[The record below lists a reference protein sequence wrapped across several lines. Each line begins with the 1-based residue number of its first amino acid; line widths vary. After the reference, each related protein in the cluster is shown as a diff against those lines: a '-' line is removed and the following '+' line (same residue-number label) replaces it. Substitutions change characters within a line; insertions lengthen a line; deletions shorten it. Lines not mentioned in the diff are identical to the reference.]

1 MKAHAESFA
10 RPPQPGSSLWLPSS
24 RTKSLLPFRLVVAAI
39 LLFVSSLTF
48 AQSAGLG
55 TISGVVVDATG
66 AAVPGAAVIV
76 ANESKGLRRELTT
89 NGDGVFTA
97 PALTPDNSYHVT
109 VSKTGFSIF
118 EATKVTLAVGQTFNL
133 RINLSVA
140 ASSTAID
147 VTSQAQLVE
156 DAKTDVSQLVNSRQ
170 ILDLP
175 INGRRVD
182 SFVLLTP
189 GAVPDGTFGLISFRG
204 VAGHNN
210 FLTDG
215 NDTTNSYYNEN
226 AGRTRIASQI
236 SQDAVQEFQVIS
248 NNFSAEYGHAMGGV
262 VNTITKSGSNG
273 LHGSMYWFFRNR
285 TLSARDRYAL
295 INPPEWRHQVGG
307 SIGGA
312 IIKDKL
318 FYFVN
323 YEKTKRNFPLIASL
337 TSGIFTPQGTL
348 SASGGACGGPVS
360 AANPKPATAAQC
372 NAAIAMLTTRNFGT
386 ITRSY
391 DQDLALAKLDY
402 ILNQKNTLTLS
413 LNYLRWVSPHGIQ
426 TQAVLND
433 GNGIGNNADSTVR
446 TRYGLAR
453 LTTIVT
459 ASAVNE
465 ARFGWF
471 KDKLFDPA
479 SADFLYPGLGSAGL
493 SVNSTSNLGVATS
506 YPRLNPSEQ
515 RFQFADNLNWT
526 LGKHT
531 VKFGVDIDHVEDYQ
545 DQLSNQFGSFT
556 YNTLN
561 AFALDFSGNATL
573 DKNWTSYSQRFGTTV
588 VDTNVSD
595 FGFYVQDSY
604 HMNSRLLVNLGV
616 RYDYAK
622 LPQPTL
628 VNPDYP
634 TQTGRIP
641 SAKDN
646 FAPRAGLSYVL
657 DKSRKTLFRAGYGIF
672 YSRYQT
678 GLVNTL
684 FVNNNIY
691 QKSITYQS
699 GTAAQLAAGPVYP
712 NFLPST
718 NFSPAPGST
727 SITWAD
733 QNLRNPYTHQANIGI
748 ERELT
753 NNLGLTVSY
762 VWSRGVRLYG
772 VRDLNIGPLGSPQTY
787 NINDASGNKTSTFT
801 LNTYRGPR
809 ADPRYQRIL
818 QVENP
823 GLSYYDGLIV
833 QLNRRFTKGLQA
845 SANYT
850 WSHSIDFNQSG
861 GSNNIFFS
869 GSPSTLYNGDFSGEK
884 GSAANDTRQRFVGNF
899 VYSPTFTKS
908 NSWVARYLV
917 NNWQLS
923 GIMTLQSAQSF
934 NSSVSASG
942 AVFAGALYNGSLN
955 GSGGSNRVPFEALN
969 NLQLDPITRFDGR
982 IARKLPFS
990 ERVVGYL
997 QFEAF
1002 NVTNTPYDTS
1012 KRSAHYNVNNVSAT
1026 NPIPSLTP
1034 RSDYGSGSASQAFP
1048 DGTNARRAQVSLR
1061 VVF

>member
-1 MKAHAESFA
+1 MKSPT
-10 RPPQPGSSLWLPSS
+10 RPYPRSPQPGSNLWF
-24 RTKSLLPFRLVVAAI
+24 PFRNASVAA
-39 LLFVSSLTF
+39 LLLLASTQVFGQT
-48 AQSAGLG
+48 AGLG

-66 AAVPGAAVIV
+66 SAVPAATVLV
-76 ANESKGLRRELTT
+76 ANESKGIRRELTT
-89 NGDGVFTA
+89 NGDGVFNA
-97 PALTPDNSYHVT
+97 PALKPDNGYHVT
-109 VSKTGFSIF
+109 VSKSGFSTFDAKDI
-118 EATKVTLAVGQTFNL
+118 TLAVGQTVNL
-133 RINLSVA
+133 RIDLSVA
-140 ASSTAID
+140 ASSTAIE
-147 VTSQAQLVE
+147 VTSQAQLME

-189 GAVPDGTFGLISFRG
+189 GVVPDGTFGLISFRG
-204 VAGHNN
+204 VAGHNT

-262 VNTITKSGSNG
+262 VNTITKSGSNNV
-273 LHGSMYWFFRNR
+273 HGSVYWFFRNR
-285 TLSARDRYAL
+285 TLNARDRYAL

-307 SIGGA
+307 SLGGS

-323 YEKTKRNFPLIASL
+323 YEKTKRNFPLIASVT
-337 TSGIFTPQGTL
+337 TSNLFTAQGTL
-348 SASGGACGGPVS
+348 SPTGGTCG
-360 AANPKPATAAQC
+360 APATPAQC
-372 NAAIAMLTTRNFGT
+372 AAAITMLTTRNFGT
-386 ITRSY
+386 IPRTY
-391 DQDLALAKLDY
+391 DQDLGLAKIDY

-446 TRYGLAR
+446 TRYGLVR
-453 LTTIVT
+453 LTTIVA
-459 ASAVNE
+459 ASIVNE

-479 SADFLYPGLGSAGL
+479 SPDLLYPGLGAAGL
-493 SVNSTSNLGVATS
+493 TVNSTSNLGVATS

-515 RFQFADNLNWT
+515 RFQFADNINWT

-531 VKFGVDIDHVEDYQ
+531 LKFGVDIDHVEDYQ

-556 YNTLN
+556 YPTLS
-561 AFALDFSGNATL
+561 AYAADFSGNAAGA
-573 DKNWTSYSQRFGTTV
+573 KNWTSYSQRFGTSV

-595 FGFYVQDSY
+595 FGFYVQDQY
-604 HMNSRLLVNLGV
+604 HVSSRLLVNLGA

-691 QKSITYQS
+691 QKSITYQAT
-699 GTAAQLAAGPVYP
+699 TAAQLAAGPVYP

-718 NFSPAPGST
+718 NFNPPAGTT

-733 QNLRNPYTHQANIGI
+733 QNLRNPYTHQANIGL
-748 ERELT
+748 ERQLT
-753 NNLGLTVSY
+753 QNLGLTMSY

-772 VRDLNIGPLGSPQTY
+772 VRDLNIGPLGAPITY
-787 NINDASGNKTSTFT
+787 NIADTSGTKTGTFT
-801 LNTYRGPR
+801 MPTYRGPR

-818 QVENP
+818 QIENP
-823 GLSYYDGLIV
+823 GLAYYDGLIV
-833 QLNRRFTKGLQA
+833 QLNRRLTKGLQA
-845 SANYT
+845 NLSYT

-861 GSNNIFFS
+861 ASNNIFFS
-869 GSPSTLYNGDFSGEK
+869 GSPTTLYNGDFSGEK
-884 GSAANDTRQRFVGNF
+884 GSAANDTRHRFVSSF
-899 VYSPTFTKS
+899 VYSPTFVKS
-908 NSWVARYLV
+908 NSAVARYLI

-923 GIMTLQSAQSF
+923 GILTLQSSQSF
-934 NSSVSASG
+934 NSTVNVSG
-942 AVFAGALYNGSLN
+942 AAFSGALYTGSLN

-969 NLQLDPITRFDGR
+969 NLNLDPITRFDGR

-990 ERVVGYL
+990 ERFVGYL

-1002 NVTNTPYDTS
+1002 NITNTPYDTS
-1012 KRSAHYNVNNVSAT
+1012 KRNAQYSLTSAT
-1026 NPIPSLTP
+1026 ATLSPVAT
-1034 RSDYGSGSASQAFP
+1034 YGSGSASQAFP

>member
-1 MKAHAESFA
+1 MIKLATSFQ
-10 RPPQPGSSLWLPSS
+10 RSFTPGQSLW
-24 RTKSLLPFRLVVAAI
+24 FRSAATAAL
-39 LLFVSSLTF
+39 LLFAAGAPKAF
-48 AQSAGLG
+48 AQTAGLG
-55 TISGVVVDATG
+55 TISGVVLDATG
-66 AAVPGAAVIV
+66 AAIPAAKVIV
-76 ANESKGLRRELTT
+76 ANESKGIRRELTT
-89 NGDGVFTA
+89 NGNGVFNA
-97 PALTPDNSYHVT
+97 PALTPDSAYHVT
-109 VSKTGFSIF
+109 VSKEGFSNFDAKDI
-118 EATKVTLAVGQTFNL
+118 TLAVGQTVNL
-133 RINLSVA
+133 HIDMNVSA
-140 ASSTAID
+140 NTTAME
-147 VTSQAQLVE
+147 VTSQAQLME
-156 DAKTDVSQLVNSRQ
+156 DTKTDVSQLVNARQ

-175 INGRRVD
+175 IIGRRVD

-204 VAGHNN
+204 VAGHNT

-262 VNTITKSGSNG
+262 VNTIVKSGSNG
-273 LHGSMYWFFRNR
+273 LHGSAYWFFRNR

-295 INPPEWRHQVGG
+295 INPPEWRHQVGA
-307 SIGGA
+307 SLGGA

-323 YEKTKRNFPLIASL
+323 YEKTKRNFPLIGSV
-337 TSGIFTPQGTL
+337 TTGIFSPQGALT
-348 SASGGACGGPVS
+348 AAGGACGGAVS
-360 AANPKPATAAQC
+360 ATNPTPATAAQC
-372 NAAIAMLTTRNFGT
+372 SAAISMLTTRNFGT
-386 ITRSY
+386 IPRTY
-391 DQDLALAKLDY
+391 DQVLGLAKIDY
-402 ILNQKNTLTLS
+402 LLNSKNTLTLS
-413 LNYLRWVSPHGIQ
+413 LNDLRWVSPHGIQ

-453 LTTIVT
+453 LTTILT
-459 ASAVNE
+459 SSAVNE

-479 SADFLYPGLGSAGL
+479 SPDFLFPGLGAAGL
-493 SVNSTSNLGVATS
+493 TVNSTSNLGVATS

-515 RFQFADNLNWT
+515 RFQFADNLSWT

-531 VKFGVDIDHVEDYQ
+531 VKFGIDLDHVEDYQ
-545 DQLSNQFGSFT
+545 DQLSNQFGSYT

-561 AFALDFSGNATL
+561 QFALDFSGNAIGA
-573 DKNWTSYSQRFGTTV
+573 KNWSSYSQRFGTSV
-588 VDTNVSD
+588 VDTNVEN
-595 FGFYVQDSY
+595 FGFYAQDQY
-604 HMNSRLLVNLGV
+604 HATSRLLVNFGV

-622 LPQPTL
+622 LPQPAQ

-634 TQTGRIP
+634 AQTGRIP

-657 DKSRKTLFRAGYGIF
+657 DHSRKTLFRAGYGIF

-678 GLVNTL
+678 GMVNTL

-699 GTAAQLAAGPVYP
+699 GTAAQLAAGPIYP

-718 NFSPAPGST
+718 NFSPSAGST

-753 NNLGLTVSY
+753 RNLGLTASY

-772 VRDLNIGPLGSPQTY
+772 IRDLNIGPLGTPVTY
-787 NINDASGNKTSTFT
+787 NILDASNNKTGSFT
-801 LNTYRGPR
+801 MNTYRGPR

-818 QVENP
+818 QIENP

-833 QLNRRFTKGLQA
+833 QLNRHLTKGLQA
-845 SANYT
+845 SVSYT
-850 WSHSIDFNQSG
+850 WSHSIDLNQGGASG
-861 GSNNIFFS
+861 NIFFS
-869 GSPSTLYNGDFSGEK
+869 GSPTTLYNGDFSGEK
-884 GSAANDTRQRFVGNF
+884 GSAANDTRHRFVGSF
-899 VYSPTFTKS
+899 VYSPTFTK
-908 NSWVARYLV
+908 NTSWVARYLI

-923 GIMTLQSAQSF
+923 GILTLQSSQTF
-934 NSSVSASG
+934 NSTVSASG
-942 AVFAGALYNGSLN
+942 AVFTGALYNGSLN
-955 GSGGSNRVPFEALN
+955 GSGGSTRVPFEALD
-969 NLQLDPITRFDGR
+969 NLNLDPIARFDGR

-990 ERVVGYL
+990 ERIVGYL

-1012 KRSAHYNVNNVSAT
+1012 KRNAHYNVANVSTT
-1026 NPIPSLTP
+1026 NPIPTLTP

>member
-1 MKAHAESFA
+1 MNFSHAS
-10 RPPQPGSSLWLPSS
+10 RSLAI
-24 RTKSLLPFRLVVAAI
+24 AA
-39 LLFVSSLTF
+39 LLFGSLY
-48 AQSAGLG
+48 AQTAGLG
-55 TISGVVVDATG
+55 TISGVVLDASN
-66 AAVPGAAVIV
+66 AAVPDAAVVV
-76 ANESKGLRRELTT
+76 ANESKGIRRELKT
-89 NGDGVFTA
+89 NGNGVFNA
-97 PALTPDNSYHVT
+97 PALTPDSAYHVT
-109 VSKTGFSIF
+109 VTKTGFTTFDAKNI
-118 EATKVTLAVGQTFNL
+118 TLAVGQTVNL
-133 RINLSVA
+133 HIDMSVA
-140 ASSTAID
+140 ASTTAVD
-147 VTSQAQLVE
+147 VTAQAQLME
-156 DAKTDVSQLVNSRQ
+156 DTKTDVSQLVNSKQ
-170 ILDLP
+170 IMDLP

-189 GAVPDGTFGLISFRG
+189 ATVPDGTFGLISFRG
-204 VAGHNN
+204 VAGHNA

-215 NDTTNSYYNEN
+215 NDTTNSFYNEN

-262 VNTITKSGSNG
+262 VNTIVKSGSNG
-273 LHGSMYWFFRNR
+273 LHGSAYWFFRNR
-285 TLSARDRYAL
+285 TLNARDRYAT

-307 SIGGA
+307 SLGGA

-323 YEKTKRNFPLIASL
+323 YEKTKRNFPFVASVT
-337 TSGIFTPQGTL
+337 TSNLFTAQGTL
-348 SASGGACGGPVS
+348 SPTGGTCG
-360 AANPKPATAAQC
+360 APATPAQC
-372 NAAIAMLTTRNFGT
+372 AAAIQMLTTRNFGVIPRT
-386 ITRSY
+386 Y
-391 DQDLALAKLDY
+391 DQDLALGKLDY
-402 ILNQKNTLTLS
+402 VINSKNTLTLS

-453 LTTIVT
+453 LTTIL
-459 ASAVNE
+459 SSNLVNE

-471 KDKLFDPA
+471 KDRLYDAA
-479 SADFLYPGLGSAGL
+479 SPDFLYPGLGSASL
-493 SVNSTSNLGVATS
+493 TVNSTSNLGVASS

-515 RFQFADNLNWT
+515 RFQFADNLSWT
-526 LGKHT
+526 KGKHT
-531 VKFGVDIDHVEDYQ
+531 VKFGYEMDHVEDYQ
-545 DQLSNQFGSFT
+545 NQLSNQFGT
-556 YNTLN
+556 YTYPTLT
-561 AFALDFSGNATL
+561 AYAQDYSGNVTGA
-573 DKNWTSYSQRFGTTV
+573 KNWTSFSQRFGTPI
-588 VDTNVSD
+588 VDTNVED
-595 FGFYVQDSY
+595 FGFYVQDQY
-604 HMNSRLLVNLGV
+604 HATPRLLINLGV
-616 RYDYAK
+616 RYDYAR
-622 LPQPTL
+622 LPQPST

-684 FVNNNIY
+684 FINNNVY
-691 QKSITYQS
+691 QKSITYQAT
-699 GTAAQLAAGPVYP
+699 TAAQLAAGPIYP

-718 NFSPAPGST
+718 NFNPPAGTT

-753 NNLGLTVSY
+753 SNLGLTVSY

-772 VRDLNIGPLGSPQTY
+772 VRDLNIGPLGAPVTY
-787 NINDASGNKTSTFT
+787 NIADASGNKIGAFSMP
-801 LNTYRGPR
+801 TYRGPR
-809 ADPRYQRIL
+809 ADTRYQRIL

-823 GLSYYDGLIV
+823 GLSYYDGLVV
-833 QLNRRFTKGLQA
+833 QLNRRLTKTLQA
-845 SANYT
+845 NFSYT
-850 WSHSIDFNQSG
+850 WSHAIDFNQSG

-884 GSAANDTRQRFVGNF
+884 GSASNDTRHRFVSSF
-899 VYSPTFTKS
+899 VYSPTLTRS
-908 NSWVARYLV
+908 NSMVARYLI
-917 NNWQLS
+917 NNWQVS
-923 GIMTLQSAQSF
+923 GILTLQSAQAF
-934 NSSVSASG
+934 NSTVNVSG
-942 AVFAGALYNGSLN
+942 AAFPGALYTGSLN
-955 GSGGSNRVPFEALN
+955 GSGGSTRVPFEALN
-969 NLQLDPITRFDGR
+969 NLDLDPITRFDGR
-982 IARKLPFS
+982 VARKLPFS

-1002 NVTNTPYDTS
+1002 NITNTPYDTS
-1012 KRSAHYNVNNVSAT
+1012 KRNAQYSLNTAT
-1026 NPIPSLTP
+1026 STLTP
-1034 RSDYGSGSASQAFP
+1034 VATYGSGSASQAFP